1 MTDTTK
7 PTSSNASTRNSA
19 DASTS
24 DSTSAKTSTT
34 STAAHNLA
42 AELRL
47 TPEQLAERT
56 KNRHAGRNVKGDAG
70 DAGDAGVAD
79 IAKPTDFAT
88 LSMLQRM
95 IAGQLYRADDS
106 EIRAASIAGKSA
118 AQAINRLDFADE
130 ETRNRKLAELL
141 GTFGEG
147 TTVIP
152 DITVDYGFNIHIG
165 DHTFVNFHSV
175 FLDVCPITIGNH
187 CQIGPRAQFLTP
199 LHPIDNVA
207 LRAAEWEYG
216 APITLEDNVWLAGG
230 VTVCAG
236 VTIGANTVVGAGSV
250 VTRDLPPG
258 VVAVGSPARVIREL
272 R

>member
-1 MTDTTK
+1 MTDTTR
-7 PTSSNASTRNSA
+7 PTSANASTSNSA
-19 DASTS
+19 GTS
-24 DSTSAKTSTT
+24 GSASAKTSTN
-34 STAAHNLA
+34 SAAANNLA

-56 KNRHAGRNVKGDAG
+56 KNRHAGRDVEG
-70 DAGDAGVAD
+70 DAGDAGVTGVTR
-79 IAKPTDFAT
+79 PTDFAT

-118 AQAINRLDFADE
+118 AQAINRLDFDDD
-130 ETRNRKLAELL
+130 ETRNRMLAELL

-147 TTVIP
+147 ATVIP

-175 FLDVCPITIGNH
+175 FLDVCPITIGDH

-199 LHPIDNVA
+199 LHPIDNVD

-236 VTIGANTVVGAGSV
+236 VTIGADTVVGAGSV

-272 R
+272 RQEA